1 MRVAI
6 EELRCNWSNKKL
18 GLPHENDLPGRSV
31 GRSRAFSAYRG
42 TEKNLSMTIA
52 NQIVRRLIVRR
63 MARSNWYEE

>member
-31 GRSRAFSAYRG
+31 GRSVASFFRVSGDGKKFVDDNR
-42 TEKNLSMTIA
+42 
-52 NQIVRRLIVRR
+52 
-63 MARSNWYEE
+63 